1 MDAMGCATPSSSA
14 DRLQGAAGPN
24 TMEAANTVQVAPPVS
39 TGNEAPAGSAAG
51 GTTAGSAAGPVPAG
65 SVSPVA
71 GAAGQSAAGMPA
83 PPPLAAVGPVP
94 MHGALHV
101 AAGHVVDASGKPFQL
116 RGMSLFWTQ
125 WTSLYTSDTVD
136 QLADDWHAGLV
147 RTALGIEKDGYLEKP
162 AENEAKVVAVV
173 ERAIARGLYVIV
185 DWHDHHAADNQA
197 AATEFFTRMAN
208 QYGASP
214 NVIFEI
220 WNEPLAVS
228 WESVKAYAE
237 PVIAAIRGAGGA
249 NLILV
254 GTPNWSQDV
263 DAAAAS
269 PIKGVNDVAYVLH
282 FYAATHTQW
291 LRDRASAAVKAGLP
305 LFVSEWGTCEA
316 TGNGMVSE
324 SETKAW
330 LDLLAKHQ
338 ISWANWALNDKAEA
352 CSALAPDAAAK
363 GPWAAAALTPSGS
376 LVKALLTA
384 P

>member
-1 MDAMGCATPSSSA
+1 MAGSA
-14 DRLQGAAGPN
+14 GGPMPAGSPGPLLGAAGR
-24 TMEAANTVQVAPPVS
+24 
-39 TGNEAPAGSAAG
+39 AAG
-51 GTTAGSAAGPVPAG
+51 GMA
-65 SVSPVA
+65 
-71 GAAGQSAAGMPA
+71 A
-83 PPPLAAVGPVP
+83 PPPPPPAAVGPVP
-94 MHGALHV
+94 QHGALHV
-101 AAGHVVDASGKPFQL
+101 AGSHIVDASGKPFQL

-125 WTSLYTSDTVD
+125 WTTLYSNETVD
-136 QLADDWHAGLV
+136 QLADDWRAGLV
-147 RTALGIEKDGYLEKP
+147 RAALGIEKDGYLEKP

-173 ERAIARGLYVIV
+173 DRAIARGLYVIV

-197 AATEFFTRMAN
+197 AASDFFARMAKK
-208 QYGASP
+208 YGASP

-228 WESVKAYAE
+228 WESVKAYAA
-237 PVIAAIRGAGGA
+237 PVIAAIRGAGA
-249 NLILV
+249 TNLILV

-269 PIKGVNDVAYVLH
+269 PLEGVTDVAYVLH

-291 LRDRASAAVKAGLP
+291 LRDKASAAVKAGLP

-316 TGNGMVSE
+316 SGNGLVSE

-352 CSALAPDAAAK
+352 CSALTPDAGAR
-363 GPWAAAALTPSGS
+363 GPWTAAALTPSGS
-376 LVKALLTA
+376 LVKAQLTV